1 MTTSMETNLAWR
13 YCGNQIKMWR
23 EQASV
28 TREALVKETGYGYE
42 YVKSME
48 TGRRKPTMR
57 LLQTADQMCG
67 AGGKLIAAQE
77 FLKPEAHP
85 QRAQEYMALEKDAI
99 AINSYQP
106 LLIPGML
113 QTEEYAR
120 ALIGESIPLLD
131 EETIE
136 ERVASRLKRQRMLTE
151 RQTVMFNYVL
161 HEASLRMMVG
171 GREAM
176 RRQLA
181 QILEFGKLRNV
192 TIKVLPYGRAF
203 SVALNGGVTLLE
215 TTDLEHYAYV
225 EGPETSALYADGD
238 KASVL
243 ARVHDMIRTHALSP
257 EESAEFIRK
266 VAEEL

>member
-23 EQASV
+23 EQAGV
-28 TREALVKETGYGYE
+28 TREALVKETGYGHE

-85 QRAQEYMALEKDAI
+85 QRAQEFMALEKDAI
-99 AINSYQP
+99 AISSYEP
-106 LLIPGML
+106 LLIPGLL

-131 EETIE
+131 DETVE

-151 RQTVMFNYVL
+151 RQTVMFSYVL
-161 HEASLRMMVG
+161 YEASLRTVVG
-171 GREAM
+171 SGEDM
-176 RRQLA
+176 KRQLQ
-181 QILEFGKLRNV
+181 QILDFAKLRNV
-192 TIKVLPYGRAF
+192 TIKVLPYGRV
-203 SVALNGGVTLLE
+203 SGVALNGGITLLE
-215 TTDLEHYAYV
+215 TTDHEHYAYV
-225 EGPETSALYADGD
+225 EAPKTSALYADGG
-238 KASVL
+238 KASEL
-243 ARVHDMIRTHALSP
+243 ALAHDMIRMHALSP